1 MPNPYPVY
9 PAPEGTEWDINLT
22 IYHDEVN
29 VRLIKQSSPLFEEV
43 LFEKDVSYWTDEASR
58 DLAVW
63 KATKWLHHKYMNSYS
78 KRESYETTV
87 EPTFAKDYD

>member
-1 MPNPYPVY
+1 MTNPYPVY

-22 IYHDEVN
+22 TYHDEVN
-29 VRLIKQSSPLFEEV
+29 VRLIKQNPPLFEEV
-43 LFEKDVSYWTDEASR
+43 ILEKDVSYWTDEASR

-78 KRESYETTV
+78 KREPYETTV
-87 EPTFAKDYD
+87 EPNPYESS